1 MTMGAQTTPGPLRVG
16 VIDDVGMTGA
26 DLTERVANRVANAKL
41 VAVADTDQDRA
52 TQLAARF
59 DGVEAFTDPLS

>member
-1 MTMGAQTTPGPLRVG
+1 MTMGAQTTPGPLRGG
-16 VIDDVGMTGA
+16 VIDVGMTGA